1 VVHDKAEE
9 IMTWNFL
16 TGLFAVI
23 IGVVY
28 GWQAWTLPRAMFGD
42 PIGHLIYPVI
52 LGITMTILGLILVVK
67 ELLAKGP
74 KDPKDSPK
82 FGKLTRHGKEIGM
95 AIGASIVYALVFE
108 PIGYIFST
116 ILYLGAVLF
125 IVNGKARVLRSVL
138 VAVLFSV
145 GVYVLFS
152 VILGI
157 QLPRMPIL
165 DI

>member
-1 VVHDKAEE
+1 
-9 IMTWNFL
+9 MTWNFL

-28 GWQAWTLPRAMFGD
+28 GWQAWSLPRAMFGD
-42 PIGHLIYPVI
+42 PTGHLIYPVI
-52 LGITMTILGLILVVK
+52 LGITMTILGLILVIK

-74 KDPKDSPK
+74 KDPKESPK
-82 FGKLTRHGKEIGM
+82 FGKLTRHGKEIAM

-108 PIGYIFST
+108 PIGYVFST

-125 IVNGKARVLRSVL
+125 IVNGKARILRSVL
-138 VAVLFSV
+138 VAVIFSV

-152 VILGI
+152 VLLGI

>member
-1 VVHDKAEE
+1 
-9 IMTWNFL
+9 MTWNFL
-16 TGLFAVI
+16 TGLFAI
-23 IGVVY
+23 IMGLVY
-28 GWQAWTLPRAMFGD
+28 GWQAWILPRAMFGD

-52 LGITMTILGLILVVK
+52 LGITMTILGLLLVAK
-67 ELLAKGP
+67 ELLSKGP

-82 FGKLTRHGKEIGM
+82 FGKLTRHGREIAM
-95 AIGASIVYALVFE
+95 TIGASIVYALAFE
-108 PIGYIFST
+108 PIGYVFST

-125 IVNGKARVLRSVL
+125 IVNGRAKIRRTVL

-165 DI
+165 SI

>member
-1 VVHDKAEE
+1 
-9 IMTWNFL
+9 
-16 TGLFAVI
+16 
-23 IGVVY
+23 
-28 GWQAWTLPRAMFGD
+28 
-42 PIGHLIYPVI
+42 VI

-82 FGKLTRHGKEIGM
+82 FGKLTRHGKEIAM

-116 ILYLGAVLF
+116 ILYLGTVLF

>member
-1 VVHDKAEE
+1 
-9 IMTWNFL
+9 MTWNLL
-16 TGLFAVI
+16 TGLFAVLL
-23 IGVVY
+23 GVAY
-28 GWQAWTLPRAMFGD
+28 GWKAWLLPRAMFGD
-42 PIGHLIYPVI
+42 PTGHLVYPVI
-52 LGITMTILGLILVVK
+52 LGITMTILGLILIVK

-74 KDPKDSPK
+74 KSPKDGPQ
-82 FGKLTRHGKEIGM
+82 FGKLTRHGREIALTIAASLAY
-95 AIGASIVYALVFE
+95 AIAFE
-108 PIGYIFST
+108 PIGYVFST

-138 VAVLFSV
+138 VAILFSV